1 MTSKKRREAPEKA
14 LSRTE
19 WEMMNLCWRLGR
31 ATARQVLEAS
41 SGKRRRDYQTVKTL
55 LDRITAKGYLEMS
68 KLGPLCLYT
77 PVVERRQAVTRAV
90 REFVDTVLE
99 RRPAPLMLQ
108 MVEDEQ
114 LSEEELEELRAL
126 LARKER
132 GG

>member
-1 MTSKKRREAPEKA
+1 MMKKRRTKSLKP

-19 WEMMNLCWRLGR
+19 WEMMNLCWRLGT

-41 SGKRRRDYQTVKTL
+41 SGRRERDYQTIKTL
-55 LDRITAKGYLEMS
+55 LDRITAKGYLTME

-77 PVVERRQAVTRAV
+77 PAVEQSSAVSRAV
-90 REFVDTVLE
+90 RDFVDTVLD

-114 LSEEELEELRAL
+114 LSDEELTELRAL
-126 LARKER
+126 LERKESR
-132 GG
+132 D